1 VAVDPGR
8 GSHTSTRS
16 DLFSNKK
23 ELTMPRIIVVADTPH
38 RARIDAP
45 VLMDED
51 VKPAHLADEHASHQI
66 VERVAW
72 AVLDAQEISS
82 DTERIPNT

>member
-1 VAVDPGR
+1 
-8 GSHTSTRS
+8 
-16 DLFSNKK
+16 
-23 ELTMPRIIVVADTPH
+23 MPRIIVVADTPR

-51 VKPAHLADEHASHQI
+51 IKPAHLADEHTSHQI

-72 AVLDAQEISS
+72 AVLDAQEMSNDAQGIS
-82 DTERIPNT
+82 NT